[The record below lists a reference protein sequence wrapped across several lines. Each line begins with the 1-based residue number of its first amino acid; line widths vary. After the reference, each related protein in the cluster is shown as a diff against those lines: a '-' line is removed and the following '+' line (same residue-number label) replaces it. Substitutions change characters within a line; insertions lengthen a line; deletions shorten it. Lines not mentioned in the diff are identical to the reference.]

1 MEEQSTENQPNLQ
14 TETGN
19 NNNSSVLMMIG
30 VFLIIVVA
38 LVGFLFM
45 KKGKTSASKTSITT
59 LVSPT
64 VTQITESVEGSEIV
78 ADDIRTAETT
88 VAQES
93 PIAIEGGSFYFKP
106 NIINAKVGQP
116 VTIKFTSVGGMPHDF
131 VIDELNVKSERVTEG
146 ELDIQ
151 FTPDKVGTFE
161 FYCSVG
167 NHRKMGMKGTLVVE

>member
-78 ADDIRTAETT
+78 ADDTQTAETT

-93 PIAIEGGSFYFKP
+93 PIAIEGGSLYFK
-106 NIINAKVGQP
+106 
-116 VTIKFTSVGGMPHDF
+116 
-131 VIDELNVKSERVTEG
+131 
-146 ELDIQ
+146 
-151 FTPDKVGTFE
+151 
-161 FYCSVG
+161 
-167 NHRKMGMKGTLVVE
+167 